1 MSALYNFH
9 KDLKL
14 NIPNIEGLIENAKTM
29 TGQSNYKK
37 IAEAINLSMAFLADP
52 EDDDDPN
59 EELSNYI
66 YSNYD
71 EEELGK
77 IYDYFDMLVGFI
89 IKSTTNPDEA
99 FDIALGFKP
108 YDDEDGLYVQSPDG
122 KKIA

>member
-1 MSALYNFH
+1 
-9 KDLKL
+9 
-14 NIPNIEGLIENAKTM
+14 
-29 TGQSNYKK
+29 
-37 IAEAINLSMAFLADP
+37 MAFLADP

-89 IKSTTNPDEA
+89 IKSTTMLKLS
-99 FDIALGFKP
+99 IL
-108 YDDEDGLYVQSPDG
+108 L
-122 KKIA
+122 